1 MARGITFEWEQDFH
15 GNNLLVIRKSRGKL
29 TIREIGDLLLYGG
42 GGLRNGRY
50 AIIINASESAY
61 GGSGWDDG
69 TEPKGDVVELVQLEP
84 FEKCPMCAAM
94 LPDPDY
100 CPECGFPLKQEKGV
114 N

>member
-1 MARGITFEWEQDFH
+1 MLYEDFGSKRGH
-15 GNNLLVIRKSRGKL
+15 
-29 TIREIGDLLLYGG
+29 
-42 GGLRNGRY
+42 Y
-50 AIIINASESAY
+50 AIIINASESVSS
-61 GGSGWDDG
+61 GSGWDDG
-69 TEPKGDVVELVQLEP
+69 TEPKGDVVELVQLEA